1 MFNPDVF
8 RRQPLVYRTAHK
20 RWVLMAPYVS
30 IAFWVAALGILAVL
44 VSLSP
49 TIRPL
54 P

>member
-30 IAFWVAALGILAVL
+30 IAFWVAAM
-44 VSLSP
+44 LSAQRP
-49 TIRPL
+49 THAAERP
-54 P
+54 